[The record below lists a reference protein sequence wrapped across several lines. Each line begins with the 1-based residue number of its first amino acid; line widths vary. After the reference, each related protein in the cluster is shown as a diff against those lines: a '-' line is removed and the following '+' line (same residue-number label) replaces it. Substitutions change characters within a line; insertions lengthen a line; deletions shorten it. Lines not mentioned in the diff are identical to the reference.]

1 VRIRR
6 NAASRNAASR
16 NAALLAPA
24 RKYIKLFQFDRE
36 GAVKDLD
43 KKTRFQKLKLEFE
56 GSVVGEQK
64 KGRSLRRIAMDF
76 LARREHSEQEL
87 RRKLNA
93 RASDDGAVDEVL
105 SQLKDEGLQ
114 SDERF
119 TEAYVHHRINAG
131 IGPMKLSY
139 ELRQKGIDESLA
151 DAALE
156 PLDNQWESMMR
167 RQRERKYGEV
177 IPADY
182 AERMKQAR
190 FLQNRGFS
198 PESVMRLFR

>member
-1 VRIRR
+1 M
-6 NAASRNAASR
+6 
-16 NAALLAPA
+16 
-24 RKYIKLFQFDRE
+24 
-36 GAVKDLD
+36 KDQD
-43 KKTRFQKLKLEFE
+43 KKTRFQKLKSEFA
-56 GSVVGEQK
+56 GGVVREQG
-64 KGRSLRRIAMDF
+64 KGRSLRRVGMDF

-93 RASDDGAVDEVL
+93 RAGDDDAVEEVL
-105 SQLKDEGLQ
+105 RQLKDERLQ

-119 TEAYVHHRINAG
+119 TEAYVHHRVNAG
-131 IGPMKLSY
+131 IGPLKIRY

-151 DAALE
+151 DAILE
-156 PLDNQWESMMR
+156 PLAEQWEAMMR

-190 FLQNRGFS
+190 FVQNRGFS